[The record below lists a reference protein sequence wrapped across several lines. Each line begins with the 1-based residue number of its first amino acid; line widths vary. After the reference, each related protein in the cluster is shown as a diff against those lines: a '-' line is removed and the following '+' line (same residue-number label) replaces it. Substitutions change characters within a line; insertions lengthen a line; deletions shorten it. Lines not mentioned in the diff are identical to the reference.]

1 MYLLKIK
8 GTSRISDYVQIR
20 DESFTLIAYFKADK
34 PEKAIIKF
42 ELFSYK
48 KEIIDAI
55 KSAKYGKIFKINNT

>member
-20 DESFTLIAYFKADK
+20 DEAFTLIAYFKANK

-42 ELFSYK
+42 ELSNFE
-48 KEIIDAI
+48 KEILDAI
-55 KSAKYGKIFKINNT
+55 KHAEYGKIFKINN